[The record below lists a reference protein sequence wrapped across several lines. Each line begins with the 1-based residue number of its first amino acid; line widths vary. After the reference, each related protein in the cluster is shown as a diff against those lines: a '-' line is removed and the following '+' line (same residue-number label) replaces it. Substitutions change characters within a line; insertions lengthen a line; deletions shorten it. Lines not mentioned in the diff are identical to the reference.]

1 MKNIRDGDYKLDVKS
16 LTGDS
21 FERSV
26 DLDLNTKKYSVFVQ
40 TDKSIYKPAD
50 KVQFRVLVLDSN
62 TKPFPASNI
71 KVHISDGGE
80 NRVKQYTD
88 IRLVKGVYQD
98 DLQLSDSPVMGNWK
112 IHVKLNDDPE
122 VTKEFE
128 VAEYVL
134 PKYEVIVDSNPH
146 VTFKDGKIRAT
157 VRAKYTYGKPVKG
170 QATISAY
177 PVLWLG
183 AVQPFIQ
190 DNIVRKVVQ
199 VDGKGSVEFDIREEL
214 KIEGD
219 FERYVNI
226 EAIFEEELTGRR
238 QNGSTQITI
247 HKFKYDMELVKES
260 NNYKPGLP
268 FNVFVKV
275 KYYDGTPLV
284 DKVNP
289 VKIFTSYTWN
299 DENATSTDYFLDQHG
314 MANIKILI
322 PVNTSYLS
330 IKVANTMSACSKF
343 VCKSPSFNFRQN
355 IWSQSFIWGSSSK
368 RNRTAINSFKQ
379 RLSQTSKT
387 I

>member
-1 MKNIRDGDYKLDVKS
+1 MEIGRIINQMHTVAETLKSHHLYFQLKNIQAGDYKLDVKS

-26 DLDLNTKKYSVFVQ
+26 DLDLNTKKHSVFVQ
-40 TDKSIYKPAD
+40 TDKSIYKPGD

-62 TKPFPASNI
+62 TKPFPASDV
-71 KVHISDGGE
+71 KVHITDGGQ
-80 NRVKQYTD
+80 NRVKQYAD
-88 IRLVKGVYQD
+88 VKLVKGVYQNE
-98 DLQLSDSPVMGNWK
+98 LQLSDSPVMGNWQ
-112 IHVKLNDDPE
+112 IHVKLDGADE
-122 VTKEFE
+122 TTKEFE

-134 PKYEVIVDSNPH
+134 PKYEVIVDSTPH

-183 AVQPFIQ
+183 GVQPFIQ

-199 VDGKGSVEFDIREEL
+199 VDGKGSAEFDIREEL

-219 FERYVNI
+219 YERYINI

-260 NNYKPGLP
+260 DNFKPGLP
-268 FNVFVKV
+268 YNLFVKV
-275 KYYDGTPLV
+275 KYHDGSPLI

-289 VKIFTSYTWN
+289 VKLFTSYTWS
-299 DENATSTDYFLDQHG
+299 DENATSTDYFLDEHG
-314 MANIKILI
+314 MANVKILI
-322 PVNTSYLS
+322 PVNTSSLS
-330 IKVANTMSACSKF
+330 IKVGA
-343 VCKSPSFNFRQN
+343 
-355 IWSQSFIWGSSSK
+355 
-368 RNRTAINSFKQ
+368 
-379 RLSQTSKT
+379 
-387 I
+387 

>member
-1 MKNIRDGDYKLDVKS
+1 MLDVKS
-16 LTGDS
+16 LTGAA
-21 FERSV
+21 FEKSAE
-26 DLDLNTKKYSVFVQ
+26 LDLNTKKYSVFVQ

-62 TKPFPASNI
+62 TKPFPTSDV
-71 KVHISDGGE
+71 KVFITDGGN
-80 NRVKQYTD
+80 NRVKQYSDVT
-88 IRLVKGVYQD
+88 LVKGVYQSE
-98 DLQLSDSPVMGNWK
+98 LQLSDSPVMGKWM
-112 IHVKLNDDPE
+112 IHVKLNNEDE
-122 VTKEFE
+122 VTKDFE

-183 AVQPFIQ
+183 GVQPFIQ

-199 VDGKGSVEFDIREEL
+199 VDGKGSVEFDIRQEL

-219 FERYVNI
+219 YERYVNI

-247 HKFKYDMELVKES
+247 HKFKYDMELKKES
-260 NNYKPGLP
+260 DDFKPGLP
-268 FNVFVKV
+268 YTVDVKV
-275 KYYDGTPLV
+275 KYYDGSPLI

-289 VKIFTSYTWN
+289 VKIFTSYTSR
-299 DENATSTDYFLDQHG
+299 DEYGSSTDYYLDDHG
-314 MANIKILI
+314 MSSIKIVI

-330 IKVANTMSACSKF
+330 VKVRF
-343 VCKSPSFNFRQN
+343 VKTQLTKICK
-355 IWSQSFIWGSSSK
+355 
-368 RNRTAINSFKQ
+368 
-379 RLSQTSKT
+379 
-387 I
+387 